1 MEIKG
6 KNKFAKIFKKVLY
19 FLNYS
24 VKIVKNKT
32 KGDFKM
38 KKTLTIALLF
48 VLVVMMATT
57 VKATATDDLVAFLS
71 KTFTIA
77 GENVSLSSADKVKV
91 ERYLEENPVTESEA
105 EAIKAKV
112 NETVDYLNEI
122 GVTDP
127 AKLTTEQKDK
137 VVSLVNEAA
146 AVIDLTVSYNA
157 TDKVVS
163 IYKDGK
169 QIDSINFSDTLA
181 TTGGNN
187 VAYIIVPAVA
197 IIAIAAAFALRKV
210 NE

>member
-1 MEIKG
+1 
-6 KNKFAKIFKKVLY
+6 
-19 FLNYS
+19 
-24 VKIVKNKT
+24 
-32 KGDFKM
+32 M

-169 QIDSINFSDTLA
+169 QIDSISFSDTLA